1 MNICANFDI
10 LFYLS
15 HPRNKYAEQTL
26 FEINTM
32 LYLAELLSIYD
43 GCNAQ
48 KWGYGFA
55 RNKYGAPVS
64 IELMEE
70 VEFLCAKGY
79 LSKDSSGYYRISDT
93 ASLNS
98 ILSISKSGILGWRSK
113 YIEVV
118 FDSLLTKSFPRV
130 VRAVQNEPGISLL
143 ESINRTS
150 TLLESSL
157 INALYLTVFDGRR
170 GKTSNQYERQE
181 INYRSEY
188 SSHPS
193 MNYRRF
199 YMAEC
204 V

>member
-43 GCNAQ
+43 GYNTT

-64 IELMEE
+64 VELMEE
-70 VEFLCAKGY
+70 AEFLYAKGC
-79 LSKDSSGYYRISDT
+79 LTKDISGYYRIPET
-93 ASLNS
+93 ESLDS
-98 ILSISKSGILGWRSK
+98 ILSLSKSNLLGWRTK
-113 YIEVV
+113 YIETV
-118 FDSLLTKSFPRV
+118 FDSLLTKSFPKV
-130 VRAVQNEPGISLL
+130 VCAVQNEPGISLL

-157 INALYLTVFDGRR
+157 VNDLYEDFGVLR
-170 GKTSNQYERQE
+170 E
-181 INYRSEY
+181 IIGDPKIDLVVPASLWIDYLSTQKQ
-188 SSHPS
+188 
-193 MNYRRF
+193 
-199 YMAEC
+199 
-204 V
+204 

>member
-15 HPRNKYAEQTL
+15 HPRNKYAEQSL

-43 GCNAQ
+43 GNNTQ

-64 IELMEE
+64 IELMKE
-70 VEFLCAKGY
+70 VDFLHSKGY

-93 ASLNS
+93 ASLDS
-98 ILSISKSGILGWRSK
+98 ILSLSKSSILGWRSK
-113 YIEVV
+113 YIEAV

-130 VRAVQNEPGISLL
+130 VRAIQNEPGISLL

-157 INALYLTVFDGRR
+157 VNVLYEDFSVLR
-170 GKTSNQYERQE
+170 E
-181 INYRSEY
+181 IIGDPEIDLVVPASLWIDYLSTRKQ
-188 SSHPS
+188 
-193 MNYRRF
+193 
-199 YMAEC
+199 
-204 V
+204 

>member
-1 MNICANFDI
+1 MNVCANFDI

-15 HPRNKYAEQTL
+15 HPQNKYAEQTL

-43 GCNAQ
+43 GCNTP

-70 VEFLCAKGY
+70 MEFLSTKGY
-79 LSKDSSGYYRISDT
+79 LLKDSSGYYRISNT
-93 ASLNS
+93 AVLDSFLSLS
-98 ILSISKSGILGWRSK
+98 QSGFLGWRAK
-113 YIEVV
+113 YIEAV

-130 VRAVQNEPGISLL
+130 VRAIQNEPGISFL
-143 ESINRTS
+143 ESMNRTS

-157 INALYLTVFDGRR
+157 VNALYEDFGVL
-170 GKTSNQYERQE
+170 QE
-181 INYRSEY
+181 IIGDPKIDLVVPASLWIDYLS
-188 SSHPS
+188 
-193 MNYRRF
+193 
-199 YMAEC
+199 AQKQ
-204 V
+204 

>member
-98 ILSISKSGILGWRSK
+98 ILSISKSGILGGVPNISRWC
-113 YIEVV
+113 
-118 FDSLLTKSFPRV
+118 LTH
-130 VRAVQNEPGISLL
+130 
-143 ESINRTS
+143 
-150 TLLESSL
+150 
-157 INALYLTVFDGRR
+157 Y
-170 GKTSNQYERQE
+170 
-181 INYRSEY
+181 
-188 SSHPS
+188 
-193 MNYRRF
+193 
-199 YMAEC
+199 
-204 V
+204 

>member
-93 ASLNS
+93 ASLN
-98 ILSISKSGILGWRSK
+98 
-113 YIEVV
+113 
-118 FDSLLTKSFPRV
+118 
-130 VRAVQNEPGISLL
+130 
-143 ESINRTS
+143 
-150 TLLESSL
+150 
-157 INALYLTVFDGRR
+157 
-170 GKTSNQYERQE
+170 
-181 INYRSEY
+181 
-188 SSHPS
+188 
-193 MNYRRF
+193 
-199 YMAEC
+199 
-204 V
+204 